1 MDTTESRTLVYAG
14 REERNREYKASF
26 PWDRNTAGE
35 TMARVTKSILALSNL
50 RDGGH
55 IVIGVAEPRAGS
67 TQYHPIG
74 VDPAHLGT
82 FSFDNAADF
91 VRNYAEPYARFSLEI
106 VPLDGKKFVVLSV
119 EGFDEY
125 PVICKKSFGNVL
137 AEGIMYVRPLGG

>member
-55 IVIGVAEPRAGS
+55 IV
-67 TQYHPIG
+67 IG